1 MSVRRGS
8 PLPMQGSLVGM
19 EEQPPVG
26 SLFLGVFPPPA
37 ACEAIA
43 VEIDA
48 LRVEHSLTGAPIKSS
63 RLHATLHYL
72 GEHAIER
79 NDIIDKVSLA
89 ASRMTH
95 AGFGMTLAS
104 ASSFST
110 RGDRNPCVLLCPEER
125 PPIHGLWRELG
136 NQLMAAGLGRYLKR
150 DFVPH
155 VTVLYDRQVLTPQ
168 AIEPVRWQAR
178 DFSLVRSQAG
188 RDDYEILAT
197 WALREPS

>member
-8 PLPMQGSLVGM
+8 PLPMQESLMGM
-19 EEQPPVG
+19 ELATQTS

-37 ACEAIA
+37 ACEAIG

-48 LRVEHSLTGAPIKSS
+48 LRVEHSLIGKPIKPN

-79 NDIIDKVSLA
+79 DDIVDKASMA
-89 ASRMTH
+89 ASRVSH
-95 AGFGMTLAS
+95 GGFDMVLAS

-110 RGDRNPCVLLCPEER
+110 RNDRHPCVLLCPEER

-136 NQLMAAGLGRYLKR
+136 NQLMATGLGRYLKR

-155 VTVLYDRQVLTPQ
+155 ITVLYDSRVLTPQ

-178 DFSLVRSQAG
+178 DFSLVRSQPG
-188 RDDYEILAT
+188 RSDYEILAI
-197 WALREPS
+197 WMLRQPS